1 MSGDHDKAM
10 SIKITTHH
18 CPDWDGLMIN
28 CDDDEYE
35 CCTCPQYNGGTLRF
49 TQYETNEL
57 IQALE
62 DAVYL
67 LNPTEEDMQKKAGVY
82 RIVTALERLKE
93 KNA

>member
-1 MSGDHDKAM
+1 MSGDHDRIPA
-10 SIKITTHH
+10 SDYTAHR

-49 TQYETNEL
+49 TQHETNEL

-62 DAVYL
+62 DAVHL
-67 LNPTEEDMQKKAGVY
+67 LNPTEEDMQKKTGLY
-82 RIVTALERLKE
+82 RITTALEMLKG
-93 KNA
+93 KNT